1 MDVNAVER
9 GGISAYPCRVRR
21 VAVDFLG
28 DGEHHHFLGVN
39 KMVGG
44 RGGDGIFSNVCEI
57 GRVGTGRVG
66 IGRVGTGGRR
76 REGDRHVPHDFF
88 AHGHGAVDAQGVA
101 DDETVGR
108 AEVHPARRG
117 RGDGVRAAE
126 GVEAQL
132 LLRGAVDVARVL
144 NVVEIGLDS
153 RPRVGIDGHLGH
165 LVQEPAQ
172 AVKVPVLVPQ
182 GAGIRSADARHPLL
196 PLLGVVEA
204 VQPLVHVDPQ
214 PAAHRRVG
222 HFQAEIVCAVGVG
235 VKSLRGTVG
244 VADKAV
250 ALPPEDAAVFEGVG
264 LRAVVEKYAV
274 GVRGCA
280 FHPLVG
286 APVVIRIIRAAVW
299 HALQV
304 VERTAFG
311 IVDAHT
317 DRHTRQPGARL
328 DFVVRIFLV
337 LLARFEEGI
346 VTGVGKQLHFDAQVA
361 GIEGVFQERPFAE
374 FLALYARHVRLA
386 RGEER
391 SFGRKVRRGGV
402 EQAAAVIRELGQLA
416 PRHGGGLSPPHDA
429 VALVGIAQ
437 HGEHMAVACR
447 VVKVLRSASARGGVE
462 REVLRSACN
471 GIVYLSSYVLIDD
484 VKFAVGIVALD
495 AVHIVPV
502 VHVLMLKPRK
512 LPAEGHLVSNSPR
525 LSVGREVDAHGVGH
539 LVDRERLRVGSP
551 ADGGRRG
558 GGVVER
564 VKVVHPHLPL
574 ALHQAQCQRLE
585 DALDHLAQRRGFAV
599 LVKEVVGHDG
609 QTVERGAVA
618 VGLLGEA
625 ERGERREVERV
636 VAQAGALHRRADNG
650 GERQHARALEL
661 QAVEDAKVGEG
672 ERHGVMGRALVG
684 LFVELGVERAA
695 PEEAAFAQDVEAH
708 RARFD
713 GVEVGIRAVARAF
726 NLERRRGSLQRFLLV
741 RLVPFDDE
749 GIFGLE
755 AQLADVSKDGFGLL
769 QDVTLPG
776 NAFARDEGAGITE
789 LVLHGEKKRGMGK
802 EMNHGMSRNGT
813 ESRLA
818 FRELRYFRVFRG

>member
-1 MDVNAVER
+1 MCGAVDVDAVEC
-9 GGISAYPCRVRR
+9 GGIAAYPCRVAA
-21 VAVDFLG
+21 VAVLLLG
-28 DGEHHHFLGVN
+28 NREHHHFLGVN

-66 IGRVGTGGRR
+66 TGGRVRVMYRTTSSRTGTGRSMR
-76 REGDRHVPHDFF
+76 RVSRMMRVSRC
-88 AHGHGAVDAQGVA
+88 
-101 DDETVGR
+101 T
-108 AEVHPARRG
+108 EVHPARRG

-182 GAGIRSADARHPLL
+182 GAGIRSADARHPLFA
-196 PLLGVVEA
+196 LLGVVEA

-222 HFQAEIVCAVGVG
+222 HFQAEVVRADGVG

-250 ALPPEDAAVFEGVG
+250 ALPPEDAAVFEGGG

-280 FHPLVG
+280 FHPSVG
-286 APVVIRIIRAAVW
+286 APDVIRIIRAAVW

-328 DFVVRIFLV
+328 DFVVRMFLV

-346 VTGVGKQLHFDAQVA
+346 VTGVGKQFHLDAQVA

-437 HGEHMAVACR
+437 HGEHMAVACL

-462 REVLRSACN
+462 REVLRSAHVDVSCRACA
-471 GIVYLSSYVLIDD
+471 LIDD
-484 VKFAVGIVALD
+484 VKLAVGIVALD
-495 AVHIVPV
+495 V
-502 VHVLMLKPRK
+502 VRIGSAEYVLMLKPRK

-525 LSVGREVDAHGVGH
+525 LSVGREVDGTY
-539 LVDRERLRVGSP
+539 
-551 ADGGRRG
+551 RG
-558 GGVVER
+558 TEY
-564 VKVVHPHLPL
+564 P
-574 ALHQAQCQRLE
+574 
-585 DALDHLAQRRGFAV
+585 
-599 LVKEVVGHDG
+599 
-609 QTVERGAVA
+609 
-618 VGLLGEA
+618 
-625 ERGERREVERV
+625 
-636 VAQAGALHRRADNG
+636 
-650 GERQHARALEL
+650 
-661 QAVEDAKVGEG
+661 
-672 ERHGVMGRALVG
+672 
-684 LFVELGVERAA
+684 
-695 PEEAAFAQDVEAH
+695 
-708 RARFD
+708 
-713 GVEVGIRAVARAF
+713 
-726 NLERRRGSLQRFLLV
+726 
-741 RLVPFDDE
+741 DE
-749 GIFGLE
+749 GY
-755 AQLADVSKDGFGLL
+755 V
-769 QDVTLPG
+769 VVPG
-776 NAFARDEGAGITE
+776 
-789 LVLHGEKKRGMGK
+789 
-802 EMNHGMSRNGT
+802 
-813 ESRLA
+813 
-818 FRELRYFRVFRG
+818 YP